1 MAKITKKSKIY
12 LPSLLLGI
20 GGSVLLSSPVL
31 ASTGSDPFTSFWN
44 QLTQQFTSIQTSF
57 LEGFTSVSELVNQT
71 VTTDLN
77 TAISD
82 AMGAL
87 GIADPE
93 ALRAKIEGG
102 ISNEQ
107 PIYSADTISNEVDRQ
122 ITRSVATSALSKE
135 GQQQQLQQLENTQ
148 NSVNQIQQISTQ
160 AQTSQVT
167 QEVMKHIANQ
177 NAINGALM
185 GEVSQQM
192 QEVSQNQ
199 QLTNLNLT
207 NISRAVDGQNQMQ
220 QQEKLGA
227 GFDTFRT
234 SSLAGL
240 F

>member
-1 MAKITKKSKIY
+1 MTKISKKSKIH
-12 LPSLLLGI
+12 LTSLLLGVS
-20 GGSVLLSSPVL
+20 GSVLLSSPVL
-31 ASTGSDPFTSFWN
+31 ASTGSDPFSNFWN
-44 QLTQQFTSIQTSF
+44 QLTQQFTSIKSSF
-57 LEGFTSVSELVNQT
+57 LAEFNSFGELINET
-71 VTTDLN
+71 VTTDFN
-77 TAISD
+77 KAISE

-93 ALRAKIEGG
+93 VLRAEIEGG

-107 PIYSADTISNEVDRQ
+107 PIYSADTIANEVDRQ

-135 GQQQQLQQLENTQ
+135 GQQKQLQQLENTR
-148 NSVNQIQQISTQ
+148 NSVNQIQQISNQ
-160 AQTSQVT
+160 AQSSQVT

-185 GEVSQQM
+185 GQVSQQM

-199 QLTNLNLT
+199 QLTNVNLT